1 MLPPLPAIREG
12 TRKKLVEVREVLHK
26 VSLKAMFPMA
36 QLHRCVPAVVRKAVL
51 SLTWKHRAGCPN
63 SRQAGPQHQRM
74 VRSYCLG
81 AVSLGKSEHRLSKG
95 SSNHS
100 YRNNP
105 VPYICCQAL
114 ASLDI
119 RTGSIINA
127 WASVPK
133 VGCRAA
139 WPWIFMES
147 FPELSLMPSPC
158 ALGCRGVEAE
168 ASFLLFYKRC

>member
-1 MLPPLPAIREG
+1 MLPPLLAIRKG
-12 TRKKLVEVREVLHK
+12 TRKKLMKVREVPHK
-26 VSLKAMFPMA
+26 ISLKATFPMA

-51 SLTWKHRAGCPN
+51 SLTWKCRAGCPN
-63 SRQAGPQHQRM
+63 RRQAGSQHQRM

-81 AVSLGKSEHRLSKG
+81 GVSLGKSEHRLSKG

-133 VGCRAA
+133 VGCRTA
-139 WPWIFMES
+139 WPQIFMES
-147 FPELSLMPSPC
+147 FPCAALSCP
-158 ALGCRGVEAE
+158 
-168 ASFLLFYKRC
+168 